1 MQPQK
6 NVITKMNLPVFFIL
20 VFTAGFL
27 YAQEET
33 DTPMEVSL
41 EQAVEYALEHNYEVI
56 NAKADARI
64 ADKQVWEITASGLPQ
79 VDATAGYQYYL
90 DIPTNLVPAEFF
102 GGEPGEFQEIQ
113 FGTEQNLTL
122 TGTVSQLVFDGSYI
136 VGLQA
141 ARVFRELS
149 ERNYQRSE
157 TEVKSMVTQTY
168 YLALVSSENL
178 AIIRENLTNMEKT
191 LSETEKLFEAGFTDA
206 INVDQLKLTVS
217 NMKNTINNL
226 ARQEKITLD
235 MLKFQMGMDVENEL
249 LLSDNLQSLF
259 ENVSLEILSVQN
271 FDPANH
277 IDFRIMESQERMQL
291 MAYRREISFYLPSI
305 NASYTRQES
314 AQRNEFNF
322 FQSGE
327 SWFPTSIIGLNLNI
341 PIFSSGLRR
350 SKVQQAKIEL
360 EKAKNNKERIFQ
372 SLLLQKQEASA
383 EINTAMESFNNEKE
397 NLELAEKIM
406 DRTRIMFREGMATSL
421 ELTQASDQM
430 LTTQANFVNAMFE
443 LLEAKTKLEKAL
455 DRL

>member
-1 MQPQK
+1 
-6 NVITKMNLPVFFIL
+6 MNLPVFFIL
-20 VFTAGFL
+20 VFISGFL
-27 YAQEET
+27 YAQEQTEA
-33 DTPMEVSL
+33 PMEVSL
-41 EQAVEYALEHNYEVI
+41 EQAVEYALKHNYEVI

-79 VDATAGYQYYL
+79 VNATAEYQYFL

-102 GGEPGEFQEIQ
+102 GGEPGEFAEIQ
-113 FGTEQNLTL
+113 FGTEQNLAL

-191 LSETEKLFEAGFTDA
+191 LSETEKQFEEGFTDA
-206 INVDQLKLTVS
+206 INVDQLKLNVA
-217 NMKNTINNL
+217 NMRNSINNL
-226 ARQEKITLD
+226 ERQEKITLD
-235 MLKFQMGMDVENEL
+235 MLKFQMGMDVEGDL
-249 LLSDNLQSLF
+249 KLSDNLQSLF
-259 ENVSLEILSVQN
+259 EDVSLEILSVEN
-271 FDPANH
+271 FDPTNH

-291 MAYRREISFYLPSI
+291 MAYRREISFYLPTL

-341 PIFSSGLRR
+341 PIFSSGMRR
-350 SKVQQAKIEL
+350 SKVQQAKLEL
-360 EKAKNNKERIFQ
+360 EKAKNDKQRVFQ
-372 SLLLQKQEASA
+372 SLILQKQEATA

-397 NLELAEKIM
+397 NLELAETIM
-406 DRTRIMFREGMATSL
+406 KRTRVMFREGMASSL

-455 DRL
+455 DKL

>member
-360 EKAKNNKERIFQ
+360 EKAKNNKERVFQ

>member
-1 MQPQK
+1 MQTTK
-6 NVITKMNLPVFFIL
+6 NFIATMNLPVFFIM
-20 VFTAGFL
+20 VFTTGFL
-27 YAQEET
+27 YAQEQQ
-33 DTPMEVSL
+33 DQPLEVSL
-41 EQAVEYALEHNYEVI
+41 DQAVEYALENNYEVI

-79 VDATAGYQYYL
+79 VSATAGYQYFL

-102 GGEPGEFQEIQ
+102 DGEPGEFQEIQ

-122 TGTVSQLVFDGSYI
+122 TGTVNQLVFDGSYI

-178 AIIRENLTNMEKT
+178 DIISENLENMENT
-191 LSETEKLFEAGFTDA
+191 LDETEKLFEAGFTDA
-206 INVDQLKLTVS
+206 INVDQLKLTVA
-217 NMKNTINNL
+217 NMKNTISNL
-226 ARQEKITLD
+226 ERQKKITLD
-235 MLKFQMGMDVENEL
+235 MLKFQMGMDVQQDL

-271 FDPANH
+271 FDPSNH

-327 SWFPTSIIGLNLNI
+327 SWFPTSIIGLNINI
-341 PIFSSGLRR
+341 PIFSSGLRA

-360 EKAKNNKERIFQ
+360 EKATNNKEQVFQ
-372 SLLLQKQEASA
+372 SLLLQKQEAQA
-383 EINTAMESFNNEKE
+383 EINSAMENFNSEKE

-406 DRTRIMFREGMATSL
+406 SRTQIMFREGMATSL

-430 LTTQANFVNAMFE
+430 LTTQANYVNAMFE

>member
-20 VFTAGFL
+20 VFSAGFL
-27 YAQEET
+27 YAQEQT
-33 DTPMEVSL
+33 DNPMEVSL
-41 EQAVEYALEHNYEVI
+41 EQAVEYALEHNYDVI

-79 VDATAGYQYYL
+79 VDATAGYQYFV

-178 AIIRENLTNMEKT
+178 AIIRENLINMEKT

-226 ARQEKITLD
+226 ERQEKITLD

-350 SKVQQAKIEL
+350 SKVQQAKLEL
-360 EKAKNNKERIFQ
+360 EKAKNNKERVFQ
-372 SLLLQKQEASA
+372 SLLLQKQEATA
-383 EINTAMESFNNEKE
+383 EINTAMESFNTEKE

-406 DRTRIMFREGMATSL
+406 KRTRIMFREGMATSL

>member
-1 MQPQK
+1 M
-6 NVITKMNLPVFFIL
+6 
-20 VFTAGFL
+20 
-27 YAQEET
+27 
-33 DTPMEVSL
+33 
-41 EQAVEYALEHNYEVI
+41 EHNYDVI

-360 EKAKNNKERIFQ
+360 EKAKNNKERVFQ